1 VTTMVMLVALRLA
14 IGWHFFKEGLSHR
27 IDPTWTSE
35 GFLKQAKGP
44 LAANYQAVVP
54 KFHDWDRLI
63 LAPLPDNNSAASDD
77 AAEAAPPP
85 SKDKAADKSAKSDKS
100 DKADKPAKPAAVYDE
115 WLMQVKN
122 DWKAEQEAFAVF

>member
-1 VTTMVMLVALRLA
+1 MTAPPCPFAYLAPLLRRGRRSPLTCNRYAIGVATMVMLVALRLA

-85 SKDKAADKSAKSDKS
+85 SKDKAADK
-100 DKADKPAKPAAVYDE
+100 
-115 WLMQVKN
+115 
-122 DWKAEQEAFAVF
+122 